1 MNRLTEPECIRKC
14 AAVVNLSAPNATGT
28 MLEMQYSQMKCTY
41 INRFFAITVGMNCRY
56 SPRNI
61 LLSTMTL
68 IEILLFLLDFAK
80 SGLING
86 ALLCKAVT
94 VNNLPYELFFLGV
107 FFGFNFSCAV
117 EINRYSQTKT
127 FREHFRHSWLTQ
139 YYVLGCLSRILL
151 LLMSHDQGE
160 IHGMLKHCTTLLVFS
175 WKWEKSKSYASRT
188 RYVLPFHGWH
198 RPGSGMRHCTQDHW
212 SAQIHVPL

>member
-68 IEILLFLLDFAK
+68 IEILLFWLDFAK

-94 VNNLPYELFFLGV
+94 VLCLMSF
-107 FFGFNFSCAV
+107 FFGESFLVSILVVQLKLIVIHRQKSLANIFGIADWHNITCLAASVAYCSC
-117 EINRYSQTKT
+117 SC
-127 FREHFRHSWLTQ
+127 LT
-139 YYVLGCLSRILL
+139 I
-151 LLMSHDQGE
+151 
-160 IHGMLKHCTTLLVFS
+160 K
-175 WKWEKSKSYASRT
+175 EKST
-188 RYVLPFHGWH
+188 E
-198 RPGSGMRHCTQDHW
+198 C
-212 SAQIHVPL
+212 